1 MKSTIANLHST
12 MTWLRSIGNKI
23 TRIVPGFTA
32 AIIVATLTSQASL
45 LLAYFLP
52 LKVIILFGSAGIP
65 RYFPSQLQEI
75 DKNHLIVSLTLAT
88 AFFYLLNMLCEQI
101 ISRCADLGARKI
113 LQRSRKITLFIN
125 QDEIVAQAYQ
135 RYARSLAST
144 IFLIFTC
151 ATLGYIYPK
160 LLLVLAGYLLIAF
173 IAVAFIENTSTTKPN
188 KAGTLNSKLIG
199 TISSLAFLSA
209 FVFIVVDF
217 MLGSA
222 PTAMIEIISLIL
234 VRQITQRAA
243 SLTLDVSTLSTQR
256 LQINALFFHGHLLL
270 EDTNKHESNFLT
282 SLEEPQRTI
291 ILKQVLTETLKTSV
305 QEIESTWHQTA
316 TGDIVA
322 FEVSLPNEEREHSFL
337 VKIFNTNRRDQALQE
352 ATLLAECSNASL
364 PAFEILGVSV
374 VDDLQCHVFKFNSPN
389 KIAFRELRA
398 KSQEAMACLLEV
410 EPPRELVARY
420 ERSRPYIWKRINI
433 SAINRLR
440 LAATTPEQQEQ
451 LNQFSSAFEHILG
464 VIQTLPLQIVNP
476 ELTADT
482 IYVTEGDSLML
493 SQWGRW
499 SIEPLGFG
507 WGTGPTELKALEDAL
522 QAAAVVRPK
531 LAGLNLQHVQLSAL
545 LSAFER
551 TLQRQQ
557 FMLALNI
564 LPTIISLAEVPE
576 SVATTGI

>member
-1 MKSTIANLHST
+1 

-32 AIIVATLTSQASL
+32 AIIIATLTSQASL

-65 RYFPSQLQEI
+65 SYFPSQLKAI
-75 DKNHLIVSLTLAT
+75 DKNHLIIALTLAT

-101 ISRCADLGARKI
+101 ISRCADLGGRKI

-125 QDEIVAQAYQ
+125 QDEIVALAYQ

-144 IFLIFTC
+144 FFLILTC
-151 ATLGYIYPK
+151 TALGYVYPR
-160 LLLVLAGYLLIAF
+160 LLSVLAGFLF
-173 IAVAFIENTSTTKPN
+173 ISFVVISLTESTPNVKSN
-188 KAGTLNSKLIG
+188 KATTLNSKLIG
-199 TISSLAFLSA
+199 TISSIAFLSA
-209 FVFIVVDF
+209 FVFIVIDF

-270 EDTNKHESNFLT
+270 EDTSKHEMNFLAY
-282 SLEEPQRTI
+282 LEEPQRT
-291 ILKQVLTETLKTSV
+291 LLLRQVLTETLKVPVNS
-305 QEIESTWHQTA
+305 IESSWHQTA

-322 FEVSLPNEEREHSFL
+322 FEVSLPELEQDHTFL

-352 ATLLAECSNASL
+352 ATLLAECSNSDL
-364 PAFEILGVSV
+364 PAFETLGVSV
-374 VDDLQCHVFKFNSPN
+374 VDDLQCHVFKYHSQN
-389 KIAFRELRA
+389 KISLRELRV
-398 KSQEAMACLLEV
+398 KSQEAMARMLEV

-420 ERSRPYIWKRINI
+420 ERSRPYIWKRINN

-451 LNQFSSAFEHILG
+451 LNQLSRVFEHILG
-464 VIQTLPLQIVNP
+464 LIQTLPLQIVNP

-482 IYVTEGDSLML
+482 IYVTEEGKLTL

-507 WGTGPTELKALEDAL
+507 WGTGPTELTALEAAL
-522 QAAAVVRPK
+522 QATTVVRPK
-531 LAGLNLQHVQLSAL
+531 LSSVNLQHVKLSAL
-545 LSAFER
+545 ISAFER

-557 FMLALNI
+557 FMLALNM
-564 LPTIISLAEVPE
+564 LPVIISLVESSEAIKPE
-576 SVATTGI
+576 R

>member
-1 MKSTIANLHST
+1 

-32 AIIVATLTSQASL
+32 AIIIATLTSQASL

-65 RYFPSQLQEI
+65 SYFPSQLKAI
-75 DKNHLIVSLTLAT
+75 DKNHLIIALTLAT

-101 ISRCADLGARKI
+101 ISRCADLGGRKI

-125 QDEIVAQAYQ
+125 QDEIVALAYQ

-144 IFLIFTC
+144 FFLILTC
-151 ATLGYIYPK
+151 TALGYVYPR
-160 LLLVLAGYLLIAF
+160 LLSVLAGFLF
-173 IAVAFIENTSTTKPN
+173 ISFVVISLTESTPNVKSN
-188 KAGTLNSKLIG
+188 KATTLNSKLIG
-199 TISSLAFLSA
+199 TISSIAFLSA
-209 FVFIVVDF
+209 FVFIVIDF

-270 EDTNKHESNFLT
+270 EDTSKHEMNFLAY
-282 SLEEPQRTI
+282 LEEPQRT
-291 ILKQVLTETLKTSV
+291 LLLRQVLTETLKVPVNS
-305 QEIESTWHQTA
+305 IESSWHQTA

-322 FEVSLPNEEREHSFL
+322 FEVSLPELEQDHTFL

-352 ATLLAECSNASL
+352 ATLLAECSNSDL
-364 PAFEILGVSV
+364 PAFETLGVSV
-374 VDDLQCHVFKFNSPN
+374 VDDLQCHVFKYHSQN
-389 KIAFRELRA
+389 KISLRELRV
-398 KSQEAMACLLEV
+398 KSQEAMARMLEV

-420 ERSRPYIWKRINI
+420 ERSRPYIWKRINN

-451 LNQFSSAFEHILG
+451 LNQLSRVFEHILG
-464 VIQTLPLQIVNP
+464 LIQTLPLQIVNP

-482 IYVTEGDSLML
+482 IYVTEEGKLML

-507 WGTGPTELKALEDAL
+507 WGTGPTELTALESAL
-522 QAAAVVRPK
+522 RTTTAARPK
-531 LAGLNLQHVQLSAL
+531 LSGVNLQHVKLSAL
-545 LSAFER
+545 ISAFER

-557 FMLALNI
+557 FMLALNM
-564 LPTIISLAEVPE
+564 LPVIISLVESSEAIKPE
-576 SVATTGI
+576 R

>member
-1 MKSTIANLHST
+1 MKSTIANLYST

-32 AIIVATLTSQASL
+32 AIIIATLTSQASL

-65 RYFPSQLQEI
+65 SYFPSQLKAI
-75 DKNHLIVSLTLAT
+75 DKNHLIIALTLAT

-101 ISRCADLGARKI
+101 ISRCADLGGRKI

-125 QDEIVAQAYQ
+125 QDEIVALAYQ

-144 IFLIFTC
+144 FFLILTC
-151 ATLGYIYPK
+151 TALGYVYPR
-160 LLLVLAGYLLIAF
+160 LLSVLAGFLF
-173 IAVAFIENTSTTKPN
+173 ISFVVISLTESTPNVKSN
-188 KAGTLNSKLIG
+188 KATTLNSKLIG
-199 TISSLAFLSA
+199 TISSIAFLSA
-209 FVFIVVDF
+209 FVFIVIDF

-270 EDTNKHESNFLT
+270 EDTSKHEMNFLAY
-282 SLEEPQRTI
+282 LEEPQRT
-291 ILKQVLTETLKTSV
+291 LLLRQVLTETLKVPVNS
-305 QEIESTWHQTA
+305 IESSWHQTA

-322 FEVSLPNEEREHSFL
+322 FEVSLPELEQDHTFL

-352 ATLLAECSNASL
+352 ATLLAECSNSDL
-364 PAFEILGVSV
+364 PAFETLGVSV
-374 VDDLQCHVFKFNSPN
+374 VDDLQCHVFKYHSQN
-389 KIAFRELRA
+389 KISLRELRV
-398 KSQEAMACLLEV
+398 KSQEAMARMLEV

-420 ERSRPYIWKRINI
+420 ERSRPYIWKRINN

-451 LNQFSSAFEHILG
+451 LNQLSRVFEHILG
-464 VIQTLPLQIVNP
+464 LIQTLPLQIVNP

-482 IYVTEGDSLML
+482 IYVTEEGKLML

-507 WGTGPTELKALEDAL
+507 WGTGPTELTALESAL
-522 QAAAVVRPK
+522 RTTTAARPK
-531 LAGLNLQHVQLSAL
+531 LSGVNLQHVKLSAL
-545 LSAFER
+545 ISAFER

-557 FMLALNI
+557 FMLALNM
-564 LPTIISLAEVPE
+564 LPVIISLVESSEAIKPE
-576 SVATTGI
+576 R